1 MAQIQGQI
9 ESLKKLKYE
18 LKTCGIHRFNS
29 IKEINDFLF
38 NFQEEKE
45 AIINTQKEIIV
56 NEIRDLNL
64 GIKENQDKCERTK
77 SKTLIEIEVRI
88 DTVKINID
96 TLAAKVNRRGKT

>member
-38 NFQEEKE
+38 NFQDE
-45 AIINTQKEIIV
+45 
-56 NEIRDLNL
+56 
-64 GIKENQDKCERTK
+64 K
-77 SKTLIEIEVRI
+77 SKI
-88 DTVKINID
+88 
-96 TLAAKVNRRGKT
+96 